1 MAQTEMDR
9 LLAFIAFRAASRAEA
24 KEPASKIPSLPSGL
38 NKVKG
43 QNVLRSALLYSR
55 LVALGSLASVALPS
69 NQAMGVYHL
78 VNPSR
83 RGHLY
88 FAE

>member
-9 LLAFIAFRAASRAEA
+9 LFAFIARWTASRAEA

-38 NKVKG
+38 IKVKG
-43 QNVLRSALLYSR
+43 QNELRPALLYSR
-55 LVALGSLASVALPS
+55 LVALGSLASVALS
-69 NQAMGVYHL
+69 SIQAMGVYHPI
-78 VNPSR
+78 NPLR

>member
-9 LLAFIAFRAASRAEA
+9 RSAFIAFWTASRAEA
-24 KEPASKIPSLPSGL
+24 IEPAL

-43 QNVLRSALLYSR
+43 QNKLRSALLYSR
-55 LVALGSLASVALPS
+55 LVALGSLASVALS
-69 NQAMGVYHL
+69 SIQAVGVYHL
-78 VNPSR
+78 INPSR

>member
-1 MAQTEMDR
+1 MAQTKMDR
-9 LLAFIAFRAASRAEA
+9 LSAFIAFWTASRAEA
-24 KEPASKIPSLPSGL
+24 KESASKIPSLPSGL

-43 QNVLRSALLYSR
+43 QNELRSALLYSR
-55 LVALGSLASVALPS
+55 LVVLRSLASVALS
-69 NQAMGVYHL
+69 SIQAMGVYHL

>member
-9 LLAFIAFRAASRAEA
+9 LFAFIAFWTASRAEA
-24 KEPASKIPSLPSGL
+24 KEPAL

-43 QNVLRSALLYSR
+43 QNNLRSALLYSR
-55 LVALGSLASVALPS
+55 LVALRSLASVALS
-69 NQAMGVYHL
+69 SIQAMRVYHFI
-78 VNPSR
+78 NPTR

-88 FAE
+88 FAD